1 MAAGKRSAGKQS
13 SSGGKKVTASGAGSG
28 GVTVKFTAEDSATAL
43 ALAATVAEKAA
54 ARVDTERL
62 RALTSSNQQIDSLD
76 TADFRA
82 TVIAQCRPG
91 AGPVGFNLPSVEQ
104 AIAAMQ
110 LVGTL
115 QTEGAGTFTVAIK
128 GSRVEVTRTR

>member
-1 MAAGKRSAGKQS
+1 MAAGKRSAGKQG
-13 SSGGKKVTASGAGSG
+13 GGKKSAAS

-62 RALTSSNQQIDSLD
+62 RALTSSNPPADSLD
-76 TADFRA
+76 TDDFRA
-82 TVIAQCRPG
+82 TVLAQCQPG